1 MSDEEFEEIERI
13 VLGLEEPD
21 TDLYDRVAYLD
32 MVKQH
37 QQAQR
42 RKLALLREGERKVYT
57 HFGKQFDQHA
67 DAKKYQTVEKH
78 EALAALPVVGS
89 TVYTQMDLC
98 DCAIFAECPLGKA
111 GGGLRA
117 VPARRCRSH
126 ARKRSSTLAQ
136 KQSLAWSQKQMP
148 TSDNDDDDE
157 YTDVDHQQ
165 PVDQSQPQWCRCR
178 KRHCADCAKINAKG
192 CAGTKN
198 VVDSSPSSSGPGS
211 DFDDDFVEVCPPRG
225 VLFRLPVTITKSQR
239 CRTASDCRVHGSA
252 ATALKQCMPGRVV
265 DYTQMGLF
273 VAPPSETDPDE
284 AFVVVERH
292 RPLTEKPSP
301 VGEVSVSGSTAAS
314 FTPLPPAPSAA
325 SPRHRLLR
333 HQAHSAS
340 ADNLLIRTSDLGSAA
355 SDVPSLP
362 PPPPAPRDRSRGDL
376 FEEESLSAPTGK
388 TLSFEEPAQ
397 ASDLDQMRP
406 QQMPRRDVSPKV
418 LKDTKS
424 AGIVDTVDQ
433 REQRSSMAAASDPR
447 IRHIWSEAI
456 ELGEIRNVED
466 QTEFRSLRAQLGIDK
481 ISAETLSQY
490 HVKGHMDHFDQPA
503 ICYPRYRG
511 PSTRNRLP
519 TGLKLIRRVADKL
532 IKENYPSTE
541 DKVRFTGMFGL
552 HMLTQFDNRV
562 VLTTN
567 ERDALKISAETLSQ
581 YHVKGH
587 MDHFDQPA
595 ICYPRYRGPST
606 RNRLPT
612 GLKLI
617 RRVADKLIKENYP
630 STEDKV
636 RFTGMFGLH
645 MLTQFDNRVVL
656 TTNERDALAVYDAS
670 NGIPALS
677 LPKGERFDQSV
688 LPYLEDF
695 DLVYL
700 WFPSIH
706 ERFAK
711 DYASYMNATRCYII
725 TAPLRPVEL
734 IRDGRSKE
742 VLHNIQDAVRVRYKG
757 FRSVGDLRDAVRGEI
772 VQSKSRLSGIAQWR
786 RYALL
791 NNYLRGFRPGE
802 ISVISGGHYGKT
814 TFLCEYAMDLYS
826 QGIRTMF
833 CNFEMPEDK
842 ILKWMIIQFAGP
854 SHVRSQARARSHAFF
869 SARSKAPLQRHEH
882 SSVEMWL
889 DKFERT
895 QGDLLIMK
903 TDEFRDKTLKEIA
916 DAIRDQVITSGTQ
929 HLVIDNLQSL
939 VDLATVSIDTMSAGE
954 RIHQQDRFVGM
965 LRRLAN
971 SQELHITVVVHPVKE
986 SNEHGYYELQH
997 IGGPSAKI
1005 AQEADNVLVIQRRR
1019 DLEDRRRFRKF
1030 LYILKNRYG
1039 GRCIEVDQIEML
1051 FQPTTLMHTL
1061 VEVNK

>member
-13 VLGLEEPD
+13 VLGLDEPD

-37 QQAQR
+37 QQEQR
-42 RKLALLREGERKVYT
+42 RKLAMLREVESWR
-57 HFGKQFDQHA
+57 HFHHLLAFECLAQKSGISATFSQTFLTRSGKNPNQQVVPNRSQPYKNG
-67 DAKKYQTVEKH
+67 AKKKSTSL
-78 EALAALPVVGS
+78 EAMSTMPIANSAL
-89 TVYTQMDLC
+89 YAKMDQC
-98 DCAIFAECPLGKA
+98 DCAMFADCPLGKSSA
-111 GGGLRA
+111 I
-117 VPARRCRSH
+117 PAQRCRHSATPRH
-126 ARKRSSTLAQ
+126 TKKRHTIGAAQSTPWTRTEMPQIASSE
-136 KQSLAWSQKQMP
+136 
-148 TSDNDDDDE
+148 DIDDDNEND
-157 YTDVDHQQ
+157 YHDDKSMPCQ
-165 PVDQSQPQWCRCR
+165 CR
-178 KRHCADCAKINAKG
+178 KRHCPECAKH
-192 CAGTKN
+192 AGAEKQPTKQPLLPPN
-198 VVDSSPSSSGPGS
+198 LIQQASDRHKIALSPSSSTVSSLSPVSTISTSNSSSNS
-211 DFDDDFVEVCPPRG
+211 DRHTVAAAHGG
-225 VLFRLPVTITKSQR
+225 VLFRLPLTIAKSSR
-239 CRTASDCRVHGSA
+239 DANCGRDACLVRGTAAPA
-252 ATALKQCMPGRVV
+252 ATSGRAQKPAALVNF
-265 DYTQMGLF
+265 TQMGLF

-284 AFVVVERH
+284 PFVVLERH
-292 RPLTEKPSP
+292 RHPFLVAEKQSP
-301 VGEVSVSGSTAAS
+301 VGGVSGSATVAS
-314 FTPLPPAPSAA
+314 FTPLPPAPPDA
-325 SPRHRLLR
+325 SHARRSLLR
-333 HQAHSAS
+333 QQAHSAS
-340 ADNLLIRTSDLGSAA
+340 ADNLLIRTSDLGTAR
-355 SDVPSLP
+355 DVPRSLP
-362 PPPPAPRDRSRGDL
+362 LAAPETRGASGGHLLDEQSLPAPS
-376 FEEESLSAPTGK
+376 PGK

-397 ASDLDQMRP
+397 DTDLADLPLKR
-406 QQMPRRDVSPKV
+406 QQMPRRDVSPHMLPTKES
-418 LKDTKS
+418 TKS
-424 AGIVDTVDQ
+424 GTTISLGDTADQ
-433 REQRSSMAAASDPR
+433 QQQQSSQRDRMMAPASDPR
-447 IRHIWSEAI
+447 IRHIWSEAV

-481 ISAETLSQY
+481 ISSETLSQY

-519 TGLKLIRRVADKL
+519 TGLKLIRRVGEKL
-532 IKENYPSTE
+532 IKENYPSTD
-541 DKVRFTGMFGL
+541 DK
-552 HMLTQFDNRV
+552 
-562 VLTTN
+562 
-567 ERDALKISAETLSQ
+567 A
-581 YHVKGH
+581 
-587 MDHFDQPA
+587 
-595 ICYPRYRGPST
+595 
-606 RNRLPT
+606 
-612 GLKLI
+612 
-617 RRVADKLIKENYP
+617 
-630 STEDKV
+630 

-677 LPKGERFDQSV
+677 LPKGERFDHSV

-734 IRDGRSKE
+734 LRDGRAKE

-757 FRSVGDLRDAVRGEI
+757 FRSVGDLRDAVRSEI
-772 VQSKSRLSGIAQWR
+772 VQSKSRLGGIAQWR
-786 RYALL
+786 RYTLL

-802 ISVISGGHYGKT
+802 ITVISGGHYGKT
-814 TFLCEYAMDLYS
+814 TFLCEYSMDLYS
-826 QGIRTMF
+826 QGIRTLF

-869 SARSKAPLQRHEH
+869 SARSKAPLQRQDH

-903 TDEFRDKTLKEIA
+903 SDEFRDKTLKEIS
-916 DAIRDQVITSGTQ
+916 DAIRDQVITSGIQ

-939 VDLATVSIDTMSAGE
+939 VDLATVSIDTMSASE
-954 RIHQQDRFVGM
+954 RIHQQDRFVSM

-971 SQELHITVVVHPVKE
+971 NQELHITLVVHPV
-986 SNEHGYYELQH
+986 NEPNEQGYYELQH
-997 IGGPSAKI
+997 IGGASAKI

-1019 DLEDRRRFRKF
+1019 DFDDRRRFRKF

-1051 FQPTTLMHTL
+1051 FQPTTLMHAL

>member
-37 QQAQR
+37 QQEQR
-42 RKLALLREGERKVYT
+42 RKLAMLREPNQQVVPNRSQPYKNG
-57 HFGKQFDQHA
+57 
-67 DAKKYQTVEKH
+67 AKKKSTSL
-78 EALAALPVVGS
+78 EAMSTMPIANSAL
-89 TVYTQMDLC
+89 YAKMDQC
-98 DCAIFAECPLGKA
+98 DCAMFADCPLGKT
-111 GGGLRA
+111 RA
-117 VPARRCRSH
+117 TPAQRCRHSATPRH
-126 ARKRSSTLAQ
+126 TKKRHTVGAAQSTPWTRTEMPQTASSENIDDANEDDYHDE
-136 KQSLAWSQKQMP
+136 KSVPSLSCQ
-148 TSDNDDDDE
+148 
-157 YTDVDHQQ
+157 
-165 PVDQSQPQWCRCR
+165 CR
-178 KRHCADCAKINAKG
+178 KRHCPECAKH
-192 CAGTKN
+192 AGAEKLPTKQPPLPPN
-198 VVDSSPSSSGPGS
+198 LIQQASDRHKIAPSPSSSTVSSLSPASTISGS
-211 DFDDDFVEVCPPRG
+211 SSSSNSDRPTVGAAPARGG
-225 VLFRLPVTITKSQR
+225 VLFRLPLTIARSSRDTSCGR
-239 CRTASDCRVHGSA
+239 DACLVRGTAAPA
-252 ATALKQCMPGRVV
+252 ATTCGRVQQPAALV
-265 DYTQMGLF
+265 NFTQMGLF

-284 AFVVVERH
+284 PFVVLERH
-292 RPLTEKPSP
+292 RHPLLVAEKESP
-301 VGEVSVSGSTAAS
+301 VGGVSGSATVAS
-314 FTPLPPAPSAA
+314 FTPLPPAPPDA
-325 SPRHRLLR
+325 SHARRRLLR
-333 HQAHSAS
+333 QQAHSAS
-340 ADNLLIRTSDLGSAA
+340 ADNLLIRTSDLGTAR
-355 SDVPSLP
+355 DVPRSLP
-362 PPPPAPRDRSRGDL
+362 LAAPEPRGVGGGNLLDEQSVPAPS
-376 FEEESLSAPTGK
+376 PGK

-397 ASDLDQMRP
+397 DTDLADQPLKR
-406 QQMPRRDVSPKV
+406 QQMPRRDVSPHMFPTKES
-418 LKDTKS
+418 TKS
-424 AGIVDTVDQ
+424 GTSISLGDAADQ
-433 REQRSSMAAASDPR
+433 QQQQSSQRDRMMAPASDPR
-447 IRHIWSEAI
+447 IRHIWSEAV
-456 ELGEIRNVED
+456 ELGEIRNVQD

-481 ISAETLSQY
+481 ISSETLSQY

-519 TGLKLIRRVADKL
+519 TGLKLIRRVGEKL

-541 DKVRFTGMFGL
+541 DK
-552 HMLTQFDNRV
+552 
-562 VLTTN
+562 
-567 ERDALKISAETLSQ
+567 A
-581 YHVKGH
+581 
-587 MDHFDQPA
+587 
-595 ICYPRYRGPST
+595 
-606 RNRLPT
+606 
-612 GLKLI
+612 
-617 RRVADKLIKENYP
+617 
-630 STEDKV
+630 

-725 TAPLRPVEL
+725 TPVEL
-734 IRDGRSKE
+734 LRDGRAKE

-757 FRSVGDLRDAVRGEI
+757 FRSVGDLRDAVRSEI
-772 VQSKSRLSGIAQWR
+772 VQSKSRLGGIAQWR
-786 RYALL
+786 RYTLL

-802 ISVISGGHYGKT
+802 ITVISGGHYGKT
-814 TFLCEYAMDLYS
+814 TFLCEYSMDLYS
-826 QGIRTMF
+826 QGIRTLF

-869 SARSKAPLQRHEH
+869 SARSKAPLQRQDH

-903 TDEFRDKTLKEIA
+903 SDEFRDKTLKEIS
-916 DAIRDQVITSGTQ
+916 DAIRDQVITSGIQ

-939 VDLATVSIDTMSAGE
+939 VDLATVSIDTMSASE
-954 RIHQQDRFVGM
+954 RIHQQDRFVSM

-971 SQELHITVVVHPVKE
+971 NQELHITLVVHPVRE
-986 SNEHGYYELQH
+986 PNEQGYYELQH
-997 IGGPSAKI
+997 IGGASAKI

-1019 DLEDRRRFRKF
+1019 DFDDRRRFRKF

-1051 FQPTTLMHTL
+1051 FQPTTLMHAL

>member
-42 RKLALLREGERKVYT
+42 RKLALLREGESKAT
-57 HFGKQFDQHA
+57 HTASKKQFDQHG
-67 DAKKYQTVEKH
+67 DAKKYQTLEEHK
-78 EALAALPVVGS
+78 ASLAALPVVKS
-89 TVYTQMDLC
+89 AVYAQMDLC
-98 DCAIFAECPLGKA
+98 DCAVFAECPLGKA

-126 ARKRSSTLAQ
+126 ARKRASTLAQ
-136 KQSLAWSQKQMP
+136 KQPSALKQKQMP
-148 TSDNDDDDE
+148 TLDDDDE
-157 YTDVDHQQ
+157 EDDEYNDVDHQQ
-165 PVDQSQPQWCRCR
+165 SVDQSQPQWCRCR
-178 KRHCADCAKINAKG
+178 KGHCADCAKINAKG
-192 CAGTKN
+192 CARTKN
-198 VVDSSPSSSGPGS
+198 AVDSSPSSSGTSRS

-239 CRTASDCRVHGSA
+239 CRTASDCRVRGSA
-252 ATALKQCMPGRVV
+252 ATALKQCMPNSVV

-301 VGEVSVSGSTAAS
+301 VGEVSISGSTAAT

-325 SPRHRLLR
+325 SPRRRLLR
-333 HQAHSAS
+333 QQAHSAS

-355 SDVPSLP
+355 PDVPSLPPPP

-376 FEEESLSAPTGK
+376 FEDESLSAPTGK
-388 TLSFEEPAQ
+388 TLSFEEPTQ
-397 ASDLDQMRP
+397 ELDLADQMRP

-424 AGIVDTVDQ
+424 VGIVDTVDQ

-466 QTEFRSLRAQLGIDK
+466 QTEFRSLRAQLGID
-481 ISAETLSQY
+481 
-490 HVKGHMDHFDQPA
+490 
-503 ICYPRYRG
+503 
-511 PSTRNRLP
+511 
-519 TGLKLIRRVADKL
+519 
-532 IKENYPSTE
+532 
-541 DKVRFTGMFGL
+541 
-552 HMLTQFDNRV
+552 
-562 VLTTN
+562 
-567 ERDALKISAETLSQ
+567 KISAETLSQ